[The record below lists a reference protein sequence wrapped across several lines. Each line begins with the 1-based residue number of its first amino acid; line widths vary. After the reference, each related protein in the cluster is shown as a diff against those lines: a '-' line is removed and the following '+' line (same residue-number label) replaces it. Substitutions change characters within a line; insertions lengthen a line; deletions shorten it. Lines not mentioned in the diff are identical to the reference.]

1 MLLEALS
8 TARDLG
14 RLQDI
19 ASVLIRH
26 GLGDAV
32 RRLGLARIFDRA
44 GKAINWK
51 APQGLAKDPQL
62 RLREALEEL
71 GPTFVKVGQMLS
83 ARPDLLPPTWTDEL
97 AGLQQ
102 HANSIPYEDIREQLV
117 EDLGAE
123 PEEVFSSFDQTP
135 LAAASI
141 AQVHRATLLTGE
153 EVILKIRRPGIRE
166 VVEADLRLITR
177 LAERMEERLPELRR
191 YRPRNLIRQ
200 FGRSLRNE
208 LDLRIEAK
216 NAERLRD
223 NLPEDSGIVVPR
235 IFPKWTRE
243 RLCVMEYLEGS
254 SLHEWLH
261 DEARDEE
268 TSAHVAELGCDTILR
283 MVFVDGCFHA
293 DPHPGNILLLRDG
306 RLGLVDFGMV
316 GFLPETRRSEF
327 LELLVSVINQDLV
340 EVVDILTEWSDGK
353 TDTEL
358 LSQDC
363 AAFIERYNGLSLEQ
377 IDTTEMLGE
386 LTTLLREN
394 DLFLPGDVALLLKVF
409 ITLDGLGRTLAPDFV
424 MATHVEPFAK
434 LAWEKEHSPLAVL
447 RRSAKEAG
455 SLLASLPGDLKQIMH
470 WAKRGKL
477 HVNIDVERLERFGQR
492 LDHSANRLTVGIVT
506 AALIIGTSICLTVSG
521 GPRIAGMPLF
531 GLLGFGSSLVGGV
544 CLLWSILRSPKV

>member
-71 GPTFVKVGQMLS
+71 GPTFVKVGQML
-83 ARPDLLPPTWTDEL
+83 AGRPDLLPPTWTEEL
-97 AGLQQ
+97 ERLQQ
-102 HANSIPYEDIREQLV
+102 HANSIPYGELREQLV

-123 PEEVFSSFDQTP
+123 PEEVFASFDQTP
-135 LAAASI
+135 LASASI

-153 EVILKIRRPGIRE
+153 DVILKIRRPGIRE

-177 LAERMEERLPELRR
+177 LAERMEERWPELRQ

-208 LDLRIEAK
+208 LDLRIESK

-223 NLPEDSGIVVPR
+223 NLPEGSGIAIPR
-235 IFPKWTRE
+235 IFPTWTRE
-243 RLCVMEYLEGS
+243 RLCVMEYLEGP

-261 DEARDEE
+261 DEDRDEE
-268 TSAHVAELGCDTILR
+268 TSRHIAELGADTILR

-293 DPHPGNILLLRDG
+293 DPHPGNIIRLRDG

-316 GFLPETRRSEF
+316 GFLPDSRRSEF
-327 LELLVSVINQDLV
+327 LELLVSVINQDLG
-340 EVVDILTEWSDGK
+340 EVVDILTEWSDGEPD
-353 TDTEL
+353 TDL

-377 IDTTEMLGE
+377 IDTTELLGE
-386 LTTLLREN
+386 LTALLREN

-409 ITLDGLGRTLAPDFV
+409 ITLDSLGRTLAPDFV

-434 LAWEKEHSPLAVL
+434 SAWEKEHSPLAVM
-447 RRSAKEAG
+447 RRSAKEAS
-455 SLLASLPGDLKQIMH
+455 SLLASLPSDLKQIMQ

-477 HVNIDVERLERFGQR
+477 HINIDVERLERFGQR
-492 LDHSANRLTVGIVT
+492 IDHSTNRLTVGIVT